1 MATEKDFLKSMVK
14 NLQKNIKDI
23 EIIENSNLVSIKE
36 FINTGNYIFNAHLSG
51 SLFGGIPSN
60 RSVLIAGEP
69 GTGKTFLSLN
79 ICREAQ
85 KMGYSIFYF
94 DSEAAIDAQTTK
106 NFGINPSKFVHIL
119 VNTIQDFGHYI
130 NNLILEIKKIKES
143 TPDAKFLIVLD
154 SLGNLSSQQEKNIF
168 LENKEAKD
176 MTKQQ
181 LIRSVFRTITTDLSK
196 LDIPFIVTNHTYQ
209 NMTNPY
215 AGAGISGG
223 LGAIFNASIAVVLSK
238 AKLKED
244 DGEKNENLQSNGII
258 VTSTIHKSRFTKPI
272 KVRFKISNTTGMN
285 KFVGLEQYVSFE
297 SCGVGR
303 GNVLT
308 QKEFEKQK
316 PEKYYEL
323 DVNGEKMYFVPKD
336 TARQFIV
343 YDNGELRQVP
353 LKEFFTSKVFS
364 ENVLKKLDESVIK
377 PTFKLPDNLQEDNEG
392 VDSLIDIE

>member
-1 MATEKDFLKSMVK
+1 MTKEKNFLSSIVK

-23 EIIENSNLVSIKE
+23 EIIENSSLVSIKE

-79 ICREAQ
+79 ICRESQ
-85 KMGYSIFYF
+85 KMGYDVFYF
-94 DSEAAIDAQTTK
+94 DSEAAIDVQTTK
-106 NFGINPSKFVHIL
+106 SFGIDGSKFAHIL
-119 VNTIQDFGHYI
+119 VNTVQDFGYYI
-130 NNLILEIKKIKES
+130 NNLILEIKKTKES
-143 TPDAKFLIVLD
+143 NPDAKFLIVLD
-154 SLGNLSSQQEKNIF
+154 SLGNLSSSQEKNIF
-168 LENKEAKD
+168 KENKDAKD

-196 LDIPFIVTNHTYQ
+196 MDVPFIVTNHIYQ

-223 LGAIFNASIAVVLSK
+223 LGAIFNASIVVVLNK

-244 DGEKNENLQSNGII
+244 DGNKNENLQSSGII
-258 VTSTIHKSRFTKPI
+258 VTSSIYKSRFTKPI

-285 KFVGLEQYVSFE
+285 KYVGLEQYVSFE
-297 SCGVGR
+297 TCGVGR
-303 GNVLT
+303 GVVLT

-316 PEKYYEL
+316 HDKYYEINTK
-323 DVNGEKMYFVPKD
+323 DGKMYFIPKD

-343 YDNGELRQVP
+343 YDNEEIKEVP

-364 ENVLKKLDESVIK
+364 ENVLKKLDENIIK
-377 PTFKLPDNLQEDNEG
+377 PTFKLPENIKEDNEG
-392 VDSLIDIE
+392 IDDLIEK

>member
-1 MATEKDFLKSMVK
+1 MTKEKNFLSSIVK

-79 ICREAQ
+79 ICRESQ
-85 KMGYSIFYF
+85 KMGYDVFYF
-94 DSEAAIDAQTTK
+94 DSEAAIDVQTTK
-106 NFGINPSKFVHIL
+106 SFGIDGSRFAHIL
-119 VNTIQDFGHYI
+119 VNTIQDFGYYI
-130 NNLILEIKKIKES
+130 NNLILEIKKTKES
-143 TPDAKFLIVLD
+143 NPDAKFLIVLD
-154 SLGNLSSQQEKNIF
+154 SLGNLSSSQEKNIF
-168 LENKEAKD
+168 KENKDTKD

-196 LDIPFIVTNHTYQ
+196 MDIPFIVTNHIYQ

-223 LGAIFNASIAVVLSK
+223 LGAIFNASIVVILNK

-244 DGEKNENLQSNGII
+244 DGGKNENLQSNGII
-258 VTSTIHKSRFTKPI
+258 VTSSIYKSRFTKPI
-272 KVRFKISNTTGMN
+272 KVRFKISNRTGMN
-285 KFVGLEQYVSFE
+285 KYVGLEQYVSFE

-303 GNVLT
+303 GVVLT

-316 PEKYYEL
+316 LDKYYEINTK
-323 DVNGEKMYFVPKD
+323 DGKMYFIPKD

-343 YDNGELRQVP
+343 YDNEEIKEVP
-353 LKEFFTSKVFS
+353 LKDFFTSNVFS
-364 ENVLKKLDESVIK
+364 ENVLKKLDENVIK
-377 PTFKLPDNLQEDNEG
+377 STFKLPENIKEDNEG
-392 VDSLIDIE
+392 VDDLIEK